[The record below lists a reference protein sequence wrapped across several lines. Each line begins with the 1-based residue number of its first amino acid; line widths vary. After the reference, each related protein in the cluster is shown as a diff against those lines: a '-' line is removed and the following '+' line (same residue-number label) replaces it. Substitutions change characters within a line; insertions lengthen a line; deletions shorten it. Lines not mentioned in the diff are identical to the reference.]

1 MSEGIVWVG
10 LGSVGVV
17 KAKVGGWDLVCIGS
31 ALVGLL
37 FLGSICA
44 ICVCERVKRN
54 FFLLR
59 CIICCEIL
67 YIFST
72 STFVVW
78 CVGVIL
84 VGGLGNVVRDVRD
97 NI

>member
-17 KAKVGGWDLVCIGS
+17 KAKVGGWDLVCIVS

-44 ICVCERVKRN
+44 ICICERVKRK
-54 FFLLR
+54 L
-59 CIICCEIL
+59 
-67 YIFST
+67 FS
-72 STFVVW
+72 S
-78 CVGVIL
+78 
-84 VGGLGNVVRDVRD
+84 
-97 NI
+97 